1 MARSS
6 YNTRTRQLILDYL
19 RANPSRAVSAADIV
33 AYLEAAGAPA
43 NPTTVYRYLDKLAA
57 DQQVMKYVAD
67 KGERALYQYTDQQ
80 RHCRE
85 HIHHEVHPAAARSSI
100 WTAAL
105 WPRCAGTCWRSTVL
119 PCSARAASCTGC
131 AGGAPPAPRLTG
143 GVEPCY
149 NNTQQKL

>member
-85 HIHHEVHPAAARSSI
+85 HIHLKCTRCGEIFHMDCGFMAEVRRHLLEEHGFTLQCEGSVLYGLCR
-100 WTAAL
+100 
-105 WPRCAGTCWRSTVL
+105 RCA
-119 PCSARAASCTGC
+119 
-131 AGGAPPAPRLTG
+131 AGSEVDS

-149 NNTQQKL
+149 NNTQRKL